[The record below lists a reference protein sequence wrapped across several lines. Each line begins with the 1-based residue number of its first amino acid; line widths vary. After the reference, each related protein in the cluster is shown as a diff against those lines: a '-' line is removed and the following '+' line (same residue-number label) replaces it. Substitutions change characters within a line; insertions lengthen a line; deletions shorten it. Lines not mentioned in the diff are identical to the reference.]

1 QTAVVRK
8 DFETANSILPS
19 IPKTEYTAVAR
30 FLESQGFKAEAF
42 QVSLDPEHKF
52 DLALELGKLADAR
65 KILDDMP
72 KEEYD
77 TTDAQS
83 KWKRLGDLAL
93 TKCDLALVERCAV
106 NAQDLGGLLLL
117 HSSTG
122 NREGMLSLAEE
133 ARKAGRTNVAFL
145 ALFVCGKVSR

>member
-1 QTAVVRK
+1 MSLLRACVRAS
-8 DFETANSILPS
+8 TW
-19 IPKTEYTAVAR
+19 T
-30 FLESQGFKAEAF
+30 

-72 KEEYD
+72 QEEYD

-93 TKCDLALVERCAV
+93 TK
-106 NAQDLGGLLLL
+106 
-117 HSSTG
+117 
-122 NREGMLSLAEE
+122 
-133 ARKAGRTNVAFL
+133 
-145 ALFVCGKVSR
+145 

>member
-1 QTAVVRK
+1 M
-8 DFETANSILPS
+8 
-19 IPKTEYTAVAR
+19 
-30 FLESQGFKAEAF
+30 

-93 TKCDLALVERCAV
+93 TKCVL
-106 NAQDLGGLLLL
+106 
-117 HSSTG
+117 
-122 NREGMLSLAEE
+122 
-133 ARKAGRTNVAFL
+133 
-145 ALFVCGKVSR
+145 